1 VAAAC
6 LNASLASLS
15 LTLLFALT
23 PSISQALTETTERRG
38 RVSGASHVNLRSGP
52 GISYPPVT
60 IIKSGEEVTVEK
72 LEGNWYQVSLPDGS
86 RGYVYAELIHF
97 LPEKAEQ
104 EQSVAPVT
112 LPTPIILPTP
122 NIEVSLEDS
131 TVKPQPETVR
141 LEPMV
146 EQPEDDLPELI
157 EAQAEVPPE
166 ETPASPLEIE
176 SFPPKTQAVVPRKIE
191 TTFPVNGSDGQVW
204 EVIGWIIVP
213 GCIFVLGWI
222 LGGNYYLRRDR
233 IERTKLR
240 F

>member
-1 VAAAC
+1 MAAAC

-38 RVSGASHVNLRSGP
+38 RVAGASHVNLRSGP

-60 IIKSGEEVTVEK
+60 IIKNGEEVNVEK
-72 LEGNWYQVSLPDGS
+72 LEGSWYRISLPDGS
-86 RGYVYAELIHF
+86 RGYVYAELIHI
-97 LPEKAEQ
+97 LPEKSEL
-104 EQSVAPVT
+104 ELSVAPVT
-112 LPTPIILPTP
+112 PPTPIIEVPLEDPTP
-122 NIEVSLEDS
+122 
-131 TVKPQPETVR
+131 KPQPETVT

-146 EQPEDDLPELI
+146 EQPDEILPTPI
-157 EAQAEVPPE
+157 VAQAEVPVE
-166 ETPASPLEIE
+166 ETPASPPEIE
-176 SFPPKTQAVVPRKIE
+176 SFPPKTEAVVPRQIE
-191 TTFPVNGSDGQVW
+191 TTVPVKGSHERVW
-204 EVIGWIIVP
+204 EIVGWIIVP
-213 GCIFVLGWI
+213 SCIFVLGWI

>member
-1 VAAAC
+1 MAAAC
-6 LNASLASLS
+6 LNASLGFLS
-15 LTLLFALT
+15 LTLLFTLT

-38 RVSGASHVNLRSGP
+38 RVAGASHVNLRSGP

-60 IIKSGEEVTVEK
+60 IIKNGEEVKVES
-72 LEGNWYQVSLPDGS
+72 LEGSWYRISLPDGS
-86 RGYVYAELIHF
+86 RGYVYAELIRI

-112 LPTPIILPTP
+112 PPTPI
-122 NIEVSLEDS
+122 IEVSLEDP
-131 TVKPQPETVR
+131 TPKPQPETVT

-146 EQPEDDLPELI
+146 EQPDEILPTPI
-157 EAQAEVPPE
+157 VAQAEVPVEKP
-166 ETPASPLEIE
+166 PASPPEIE
-176 SFPPKTQAVVPRKIE
+176 SFPPKTEAVVPRKIE
-191 TTFPVNGSDGQVW
+191 TTVPVTGSQGRPW
-204 EVIGWIIVP
+204 EILGWIIVP
-213 GCIFVLGWI
+213 SCIFVLGWI